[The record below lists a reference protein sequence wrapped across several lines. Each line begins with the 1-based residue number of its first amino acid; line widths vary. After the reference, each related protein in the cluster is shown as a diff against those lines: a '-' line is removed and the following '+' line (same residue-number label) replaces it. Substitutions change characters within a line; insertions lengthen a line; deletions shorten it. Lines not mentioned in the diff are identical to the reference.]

1 MTLRWTVAVL
11 ALHWLGSL
19 LLWPT
24 LPEEIPVRL
33 DEAGEP
39 VEWGALSPVSWFGL
53 PLLSLAVVAAFHFGV
68 RWLTR
73 RSLADLRF
81 PELLVGTVARRG
93 HEGEIKAVLR
103 RKAQAA
109 ALVLAGAILLIH
121 VGVYQAAMD
130 RAGMP
135 WMLAGIFLSVL
146 VLPAVLVMGSR
157 TAPRRIDLGRRG
169 DPGAD

>member
-1 MTLRWTVAVL
+1 MMTLRWTIVVL

-19 LLWPT
+19 LLWPS
-24 LPEEIPVRL
+24 LPEEVPVRL
-33 DEAGEP
+33 GEAGEP
-39 VEWGALSPVSWFGL
+39 VEWQALSPLSWFGL
-53 PLLSLAVVAAFHFGV
+53 PLLSLAVVAALHLVV

-73 RSLADLRF
+73 RPLEGLRF
-81 PELLVGTVARRG
+81 PELLVGAAARG
-93 HEGEIKAVLR
+93 GDEAEIKAAFR

-109 ALVLAGAILLIH
+109 ALVLTSAILLIH

-157 TAPRRIDLGRRG
+157 STPRRIDLRRPG
-169 DPGAD
+169 DPD